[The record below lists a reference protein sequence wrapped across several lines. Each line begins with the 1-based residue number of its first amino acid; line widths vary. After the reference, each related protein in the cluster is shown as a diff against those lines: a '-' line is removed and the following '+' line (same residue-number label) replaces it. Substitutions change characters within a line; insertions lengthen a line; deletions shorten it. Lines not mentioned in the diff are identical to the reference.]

1 MKNKKRIATIIRWT
15 ARIWGSLNLAF
26 LVFMVGAHIIS
37 ALFVPEEAGE
47 FDFDSTT
54 EMITFLFFPVST
66 LIGLSIAWK
75 WDGLGGMITIGGI
88 IGLFILR
95 PDLITSLE
103 IIGLAAPGLLF
114 LTYWLLSRGKNKQ
127 FEK

>member
-1 MKNKKRIATIIRWT
+1 
-15 ARIWGSLNLAF
+15 
-26 LVFMVGAHIIS
+26 MVGAHVFG
-37 ALFVPEEAGE
+37 ALFGPEGAGE
-47 FDFDSTT
+47 FDFNSTT
-54 EMITFLFFPVST
+54 EMIMFFFFPVCT

-95 PDLITSLE
+95 PDLITSLF

-114 LTYWLLSRGKNKQ
+114 LTYWALTRVPAVGDRGNR
-127 FEK
+127 ESTT